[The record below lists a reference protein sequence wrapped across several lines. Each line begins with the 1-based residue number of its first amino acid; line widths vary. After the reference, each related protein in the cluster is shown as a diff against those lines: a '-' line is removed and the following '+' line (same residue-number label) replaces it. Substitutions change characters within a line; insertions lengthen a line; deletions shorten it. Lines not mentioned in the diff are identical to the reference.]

1 MGAVHFQDIE
11 ANGQKSLVSNDM
23 NGYYEFTAEDDPIAI
38 GWLPFK
44 NFDEVPNID
53 LRDPNLKF
61 LDLNGDGKADILITE
76 NDVFIWYASKG
87 KKGFENYQTKRKISD
102 EEKGPNIVFAD
113 GSQSIVLADMSGD
126 GLMDIVRIRN
136 KEIVYWPNLGYGKF
150 GPKVSMSNAPKFD
163 QPDHFNPQYIKLAD
177 LDGSGIT
184 DIVYLAKDVFK
195 IYFNQAGNSWSEENI
210 VHGVNPP
217 PFPKVDDHAN
227 VNVIDLLGNGTG
239 CIVWSSPLPKYSVN
253 PLR

>member
-1 MGAVHFQDIE
+1 M
-11 ANGQKSLVSNDM
+11 
-23 NGYYEFTAEDDPIAI
+23 
-38 GWLPFK
+38 
-44 NFDEVPNID
+44 
-53 LRDPNLKF
+53 
-61 LDLNGDGKADILITE
+61 NGDGKADILITE
-76 NDVFIWYASKG
+76 DDVFIWYASKG

-150 GPKVSMSNAPKFD
+150 GAKVSMSNAPKFD